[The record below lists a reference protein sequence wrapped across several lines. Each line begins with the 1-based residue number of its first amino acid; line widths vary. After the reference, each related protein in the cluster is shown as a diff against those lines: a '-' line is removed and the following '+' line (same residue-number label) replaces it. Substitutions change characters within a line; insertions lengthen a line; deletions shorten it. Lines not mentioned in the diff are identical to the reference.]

1 MGAKG
6 FYAMEEGWWIPL
18 YVPRDLNPLAAAESP
33 RCVSMKNF
41 QHASIL
47 VSFGTDGPIAPSVIT
62 VHALDAIPTP
72 SNHAPINFRYRR
84 YETSSL
90 LADGD
95 VPGAITWTTT
105 GAAGLIPVATA
116 VCTMYA
122 IEIDADELGS
132 GYVGFR
138 LAIGDPAAASICS
151 AICLL
156 SAPRYAPLGTTQAPL
171 YV

>member
-1 MGAKG
+1 MPRK
-6 FYAMEEGWWIPL
+6 FYAMEEGWWVPL

-33 RCVSMKNF
+33 RCVSMANF

-47 VSFGTDGPIAPSVIT
+47 VSFGTDGPVAASVIT
-62 VHALDAIPTP
+62 IHALDAIPTP
-72 SNHAPINFRYRR
+72 TVHAPIMFKYRR

-95 VPGAITWTTT
+95 VPGAITATTT
-105 GAAGLIPVATA
+105 GAAGLIPVATT
-116 VCTMYA
+116 VCSMYA
-122 IEIDADELGS
+122 IEIDATELGD
-132 GYVGFR
+132 GMVGFR

-156 SAPRYAPLGTTQAPL
+156 SAPRFTPATTTQAPL